1 MAINRTLDFYTQ
13 MGPADVILAGYF
25 EVNPDPAATA
35 ENGLRVTPP
44 TCGIEEIDDA
54 GNSRYRLTLPGVGD
68 LRVAG
73 VCMECSPPLADV
85 SNNDVI
91 WAKWDYNSADR
102 AIYIELRNQGGGGAP
117 TLSLPGGYRVYFN
130 AHVYPSSEQPPNIVV
145 EEP

>member
-25 EVNPDPAATA
+25 EQNPAPVGA
-35 ENGLRVTPP
+35 EDALRVTPA
-44 TCGIEEIDDA
+44 TCEIEEFGPIGDR
-54 GNSRYRLTLPGVGD
+54 RYRLTLPGSGD

-85 SNNDVI
+85 STADVI

-102 AIYIELRNQGGGGAP
+102 AIYIELRNTGGGGAP
-117 TLSLPGGYRVYFN
+117 TIVLPGGYKLYFN
-130 AHVYPSSEQPPNIVV
+130 VHVYPSSEQQPNIVV